1 MPLCLICPISL
12 WIFRLTFSLFA
23 LNHPK
28 EECKKCEKLK
38 QKLPEPP
45 NRVEF
50 VPIEWY
56 SKVRSPNHSL
66 MTSLNAVTLRSIPA
80 LRSIANDVVFDV
92 LMYLTP
98 EFCGGKRAVNV
109 TMCWSFMWFLLAS
122 HCTHVS
128 NLLFPSLNTISHP

>member
-1 MPLCLICPISL
+1 MEGESKWEIDDAMSVCFIDALCIFFYLHSL
-12 WIFRLTFSLFA
+12 GLLSLYS
-23 LNHPK
+23 K

-98 EFCGGKRAVNV
+98 EFCGGKRE
-109 TMCWSFMWFLLAS
+109 L
-122 HCTHVS
+122 
-128 NLLFPSLNTISHP
+128 

>member
-1 MPLCLICPISL
+1 MPHIIVDISVDFL
-12 WIFRLTFSLFA
+12 SVCFESS
-23 LNHPK
+23 K

-98 EFCGGKRAVNV
+98 EFCGGKRAANLTICVG
-109 TMCWSFMWFLLAS
+109 
-122 HCTHVS
+122 VS
-128 NLLFPSLNTISHP
+128 

>member
-1 MPLCLICPISL
+1 MEGENWCGLILL
-12 WIFRLTFSLFA
+12 WSQDIIIYLYCIA
-23 LNHPK
+23 LYQ

-50 VPIEWY
+50 IPIEWY
-56 SKVRSPNHSL
+56 DKVRSPSHAL

-80 LRSIANDVVFDV
+80 LRSIANDVIFDV

-98 EFCGGKRAVNV
+98 EFCGGE
-109 TMCWSFMWFLLAS
+109 L
-122 HCTHVS
+122 
-128 NLLFPSLNTISHP
+128 